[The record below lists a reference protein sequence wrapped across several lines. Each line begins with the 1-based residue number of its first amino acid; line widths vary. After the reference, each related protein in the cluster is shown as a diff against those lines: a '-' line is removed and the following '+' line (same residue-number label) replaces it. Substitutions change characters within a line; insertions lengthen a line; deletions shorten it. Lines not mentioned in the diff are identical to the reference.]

1 MADYYLDEEWCLKNK
16 DTIQQLSDSPEN
28 FIKFFDGDPTH
39 HLWDILPDKNDILS
53 EYNSKLAHTKSLSGC
68 SSCMVNSLKNR
79 YISKLNDILSNARR
93 VISRHTYNDS

>member
-16 DTIQQLSDSPEN
+16 DTI
-28 FIKFFDGDPTH
+28 
-39 HLWDILPDKNDILS
+39 LPDKDDILS

-93 VISRHTYNDS
+93 IICRYNCNNS